1 MKNFSQFF
9 ITRPIFATVISIII
23 IILGAIGYSR
33 LSVSQY
39 PDIVPPTIVVE
50 TAYPGASPEV
60 LVENV
65 VTPLEQEING
75 VDNMMYI
82 SSKCNF
88 DNTISIEIT
97 FELGTD
103 VDTAQVLVQNRVEA
117 AKPRLPEEVR
127 NVGVRVRKRSPSMLL
142 GMALFSPDSSRDNL
156 YVTNYLLTQ
165 IKDKILRVKGVGD
178 IYIFGAREYS
188 MRIWLNPDKLANLNL
203 SSRAVLAAIK
213 EQNKQVAAGRLN
225 QSPMEGSKS
234 PYELLVSA
242 KGRLK
247 TPDEFGEIIVKRS
260 SDGEIVRLKDIAKI
274 ELGAYSYADKSY
286 YNGMDA
292 VGFIVYQ
299 QPGSNA
305 VETAAEVKKLFE
317 ELKKDFPTGLDYKIG
332 VDNTTY
338 ISESVSAVYRTIF
351 EALVL
356 VVIVMMVFLQDWR
369 ATIIPIF
376 AIPVSLVGTFFFM
389 SLFGFSIN
397 NLSLFGLVLAIGIV
411 VDDAIVVIENV
422 DRNMREG
429 LSAMEAT
436 KKAMSQVQTA
446 IVAIV
451 LVLTS
456 VFIPT
461 AFIKGISG
469 EFYRQF
475 ALTIAASTIIS
486 GLVSLTLTPAL
497 SALMLKREENPDKF
511 SRIWNFCFGRFFSL
525 FNKSFSLFSEKY
537 CGLVKK
543 CVGYWPAFLAA
554 FAGLIGVAA
563 WLFMET
569 PKGFIPSQD
578 TCYFFVTAQLPDGA
592 TLDRT
597 DAVMKKAEAV
607 VRKTLPE
614 LDCYMTVSG
623 INAATFGRSPNAGAM
638 FIRLKSQRERGKLGI
653 PLNDSIARLTNAFY
667 REIPEALLFII
678 KPPTVEGIGFGSD
691 FKGFIQD
698 KSGRGLAAIETAT
711 KQVVGKARGAEPI
724 ASALTMFRIGNP
736 QIFADIDRE
745 RAERLNVNIGSV
757 FDTLQFN
764 IGSVYVNDF
773 NILDRSYKV
782 VVQAEGAKRETP
794 EDILN
799 LKVQNDFGENV
810 PLGSFTT
817 LSRTTGP
824 EVVNRFNL
832 YPCGDIMGNLKAGY
846 STGQAI
852 ESIES
857 ICRQTLPSGM
867 DIEWTDLAFQEKRA
881 GNSSMYIFALCT
893 TFVFLLLAAMYESWR
908 LPLSVIL
915 IVPLVLLFS
924 IAGLVITGSDNNL
937 MAQIGFIVL
946 IGLACKNAILIVEFA
961 KQRQERGEDVLTA
974 VSLAAKNRLRPI
986 LMTSFAFI
994 LGVLPLVY
1002 ASGAGAELRRP
1013 LGASVFFGMLGVTIF
1028 GLVFTPVFFY
1038 IIRRR
1043 YVCSEENQ

>member
-142 GMALFSPDSSRDNL
+142 GMALFSPDGSRDNL

>member
-127 NVGVRVRKRSPSMLL
+127 NIGVRVRKRSPSMLL
-142 GMALFSPDSSRDNL
+142 GMALFSPDGSRDNL

>member
-142 GMALFSPDSSRDNL
+142 GMALFSPDGSRDNL

-446 IVAIV
+446 IVATV

>member
-127 NVGVRVRKRSPSMLL
+127 NIGVRVRKRSPSMLL
-142 GMALFSPDSSRDNL
+142 GMALFSPDGSRDNL

-881 GNSSMYIFALCT
+881 GNSSMYIFVLCT

>member
-142 GMALFSPDSSRDNL
+142 GMALFSPDGSRDNL

-578 TCYFFVTAQLPDGA
+578 TCYIFVTAQLPD
-592 TLDRT
+592 
-597 DAVMKKAEAV
+597 
-607 VRKTLPE
+607 
-614 LDCYMTVSG
+614 
-623 INAATFGRSPNAGAM
+623 
-638 FIRLKSQRERGKLGI
+638 
-653 PLNDSIARLTNAFY
+653 
-667 REIPEALLFII
+667 
-678 KPPTVEGIGFGSD
+678 
-691 FKGFIQD
+691 
-698 KSGRGLAAIETAT
+698 
-711 KQVVGKARGAEPI
+711 
-724 ASALTMFRIGNP
+724 
-736 QIFADIDRE
+736 
-745 RAERLNVNIGSV
+745 
-757 FDTLQFN
+757 
-764 IGSVYVNDF
+764 
-773 NILDRSYKV
+773 
-782 VVQAEGAKRETP
+782 
-794 EDILN
+794 
-799 LKVQNDFGENV
+799 
-810 PLGSFTT
+810 
-817 LSRTTGP
+817 
-824 EVVNRFNL
+824 
-832 YPCGDIMGNLKAGY
+832 
-846 STGQAI
+846 
-852 ESIES
+852 
-857 ICRQTLPSGM
+857 
-867 DIEWTDLAFQEKRA
+867 
-881 GNSSMYIFALCT
+881 
-893 TFVFLLLAAMYESWR
+893 
-908 LPLSVIL
+908 
-915 IVPLVLLFS
+915 
-924 IAGLVITGSDNNL
+924 
-937 MAQIGFIVL
+937 
-946 IGLACKNAILIVEFA
+946 
-961 KQRQERGEDVLTA
+961 
-974 VSLAAKNRLRPI
+974 
-986 LMTSFAFI
+986 
-994 LGVLPLVY
+994 
-1002 ASGAGAELRRP
+1002 
-1013 LGASVFFGMLGVTIF
+1013 
-1028 GLVFTPVFFY
+1028 
-1038 IIRRR
+1038 
-1043 YVCSEENQ
+1043 